1 MCSSDLA
8 WSYLVISAVLHS
20 PFAQVSLKAPRSE
33 VAGAADEA
41 PTAMCTI
48 MYSPSCL
55 PRVLASHCAEVDEND
70 RCLSYQVSLLEL
82 VARPELFDGKRVRVT
97 GYVHLEFEGNALY
110 LSRHDLDH
118 HQYANG
124 VWVEFETGLA
134 SKLCQDRYVI
144 IEGRFSSEDRGHL
157 GMWSGAIREISLC
170 QPW

>member
-1 MCSSDLA
+1 MIHFFFLMIRRPPRSTLFPYTTLFRSL
-8 WSYLVISAVLHS
+8 ISAVLHS

-110 LSRHDLDH
+110 LS
-118 HQYANG
+118 
-124 VWVEFETGLA
+124 
-134 SKLCQDRYVI
+134 
-144 IEGRFSSEDRGHL
+144 
-157 GMWSGAIREISLC
+157 
-170 QPW
+170 